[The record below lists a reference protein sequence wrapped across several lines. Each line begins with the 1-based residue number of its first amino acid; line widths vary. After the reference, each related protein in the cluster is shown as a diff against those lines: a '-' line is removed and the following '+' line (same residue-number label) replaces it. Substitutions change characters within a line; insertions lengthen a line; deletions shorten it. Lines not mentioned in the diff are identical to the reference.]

1 MVKSKGF
8 KLHKTSWGLIII
20 GVVATVAGGL
30 ILYPITSKTTKPEK
44 SNNQSIENSNNN
56 VQVQDNKGIININ
69 HKEQFTDQVEI
80 FADAQ
85 EYELKLDNGNIQKS
99 WNIRLWNI
107 GKLNLKSTS
116 YNYAGITK
124 KEYEE
129 DLPAGS
135 DKFANFILVPYL
147 GKEKTKLTVYFTDY
161 IGKKY
166 SKAFILE
173 KRNGI
178 PQIHPLTRMLE
189 I

>member
-1 MVKSKGF
+1 M
-8 KLHKTSWGLIII
+8 
-20 GVVATVAGGL
+20 
-30 ILYPITSKTTKPEK
+30 
-44 SNNQSIENSNNN
+44 
-56 VQVQDNKGIININ
+56 
-69 HKEQFTDQVEI
+69 
-80 FADAQ
+80 
-85 EYELKLDNGNIQKS
+85 KLDNGNIQKS

-107 GKLNLKSTS
+107 GKLNLKLTS
-116 YNYAGITK
+116 YNYAGILE

-147 GKEKTKLTVYFTDY
+147 GKEKTKLIVYFTDY

-166 SKAFILE
+166 PKAFIFE